1 MRLTPTAAPLLP
13 ADILVAGR
21 APVLVTGASGVLGRC
36 VVEELLT
43 SSIPVRALTHR
54 RDVDLPEAAAG
65 IPARLEHV
73 TGDLGTGAGL
83 DAALDGVEQQW
94 KQILGS

>member
-54 RDVDLPEAAAG
+54 RDVDLPEAAADFH
-65 IPARLEHV
+65 AWLQATDR
-73 TGDLGTGAGL
+73 D
-83 DAALDGVEQQW
+83 
-94 KQILGS
+94 